1 MAPAPIRVLVRPRG
15 ARSGSKIQ
23 IDDLP
28 ADLGVGRLV
37 NGRNRTMPISH
48 HLLSEGHDRP
58 HGSVVETGEV
68 AVAGSLVQ
76 GQKEVL
82 LRVPEVVE

>member
-23 IDDLP
+23 IGDVP
-28 ADLGVGRLV
+28 VGLGVGRLV
-37 NGRNRTMPISH
+37 NGRNRTLPVSH

-58 HGSVVETGEV
+58 HGPVVETGEV

-82 LRVPEVVE
+82 LWVPEVVE